1 MANWKYKL
9 NSGTTLREAI
19 QDDDSR
25 ETLLALKKCY
35 KELNSLLP
43 DNIYN
48 EDKMEEDLYEAA
60 NQLDNLDNYADYD
73 MTEEDC
79 ENEINFLLS
88 RFYDFCDSNGVW
100 VNIA

>member
-9 NSGTTLREAI
+9 SSGTALREAI

-43 DNIYN
+43 DNI
-48 EDKMEEDLYEAA
+48 
-60 NQLDNLDNYADYD
+60 
-73 MTEEDC
+73 
-79 ENEINFLLS
+79 IRS
-88 RFYDFCDSNGVW
+88 
-100 VNIA
+100 